1 MIDKKKSARDFS
13 KYWANRGDEKSDTQS
28 FWLSLLRDVY
38 GVKEAEKY
46 IFFEQKVK
54 LDNTSFIDARI
65 PEAKVIIEQK
75 SKTKDLNKAIK
86 QSDGSL
92 LTPFQQAKRYITEL
106 PVSEHPKYVITC
118 NFNEFY
124 IYDMENPK
132 GEPEIIY
139 LKELEKDYYRM
150 NFLIKENNPFIE
162 KEKQIS
168 VEAGNIVGELYNA
181 FLKEYK
187 NSNNPNTLHSL
198 NILCVR
204 LVFCLYAEDADIFPE
219 KNQFYNY
226 LSKYETEDMRDA
238 LIKLFQ
244 VLNQKEDERDP
255 YLKASLTAFPYVNGG
270 LFAEDNIEIPNFSDE
285 IKDLILNKA
294 SRGFDWS
301 QISPTIFG
309 AVFESTLNPETRRHG
324 GMHYTSIE
332 NIHKL
337 IDPLFLDDLKS
348 EYRSISSLKKEKDR
362 FKKLNELQEKL
373 SKITLLDPAC
383 GSGNFLTESYIA
395 LRKLENKIIADI
407 NNQFNVGQL
416 RMAQENDI
424 NPIKVSINQ
433 FYGIEINDFAVTVAM
448 TALWIAESQMMTET
462 KRILHFDLDF
472 LPLKSNSNIICENAL
487 SYDWRNLVSPEEI
500 SYIIG
505 NPPFIGAYSLNNA
518 QKKERELIWGKGCGI
533 LDYVTCWYKKSAD
546 YIKNNNIKVAFV
558 STNSISQGQQ
568 VSPLWKELRKMGF
581 EIEFAYKSFPWN
593 SQATSKANVFVVIIA
608 FSHINKNKKK
618 LFNNEFDYILTDSI
632 NGYLM
637 EGNDIFIE
645 KRNKPLC
652 PVPEMS
658 KGFQPTDNGYLLLS
672 EDEYWDI
679 IKKDPSISAWIR
691 PFSMGEDFIKGK
703 NRYCLWLENASPK
716 DIKSHPFIKDRVK
729 KCKEWREKQ
738 KPTGDAYKLK
748 DIPTK
753 FRPCKKFVDATYIGF
768 PKVSS
773 SARKYVPIGFVEN
786 GMIPGDMI
794 YFINTSSLYHLGVL
808 TSNVHMAWM
817 RAFCGRLGNGYR
829 YNNTI
834 VYNNFPWPKPTDK
847 QKAKIEATA
856 QAILDARA
864 KYAENSLADLYDEVM
879 MPSELRTAH
888 QNNDKA
894 VIEAYG
900 LEWRG
905 MKESECLEHLIDL
918 YLNILK

>member
-1 MIDKKKSARDFS
+1 MIDKKKSARDFY

-139 LKELEKDYYRM
+139 LKDLERDYYRM

-162 KEKQIS
+162 KEKQVS

-407 NNQFNVGQL
+407 NNQFNIGQL

-518 QKKERELIWGKGCGI
+518 QKKERELIWGKACGI

-593 SQATSKANVFVVIIA
+593 SQARSKANVFVVIIA

-658 KGFQPTDNGYLLLS
+658 KGFQATDNGYLLLS

-679 IKKDPSISAWIR
+679 VKKDPSISAWIR

-703 NRYCLWLENASPK
+703 KRYCLWLESASPK
-716 DIKSHPFIKDRVK
+716 DIKSHPFIMDRVK
-729 KCKEWREKQ
+729 KCKEWRESQ

-748 DIPTK
+748 DTPTK
-753 FRPCKKFVDATYIGF
+753 FRPCKKFIDTTYIGF

-773 SARKYVPIGFVEN
+773 SNRKYVPIGFVDN
-786 GMIPGDMI
+786 GMIPGDML
-794 YFINTSSLYHLGVL
+794 YFINSSSLYHFGVL

-817 RAFCGRLGNGYR
+817 RAFCGRLGDGYR

-834 VYNNFPWPKPTDK
+834 VYNNFPWPNPTDK

-879 MPSELRTAH
+879 MPSELRTSH

-894 VIEAYG
+894 VLEAYG

>member
-1 MIDKKKSARDFS
+1 MMDKKKSARDFS

-86 QSDGSL
+86 QSDASL
-92 LTPFQQAKRYITEL
+92 LTPFQQAKRYITEF

-132 GEPEIIY
+132 GEPEVIY
-139 LKELEKDYYRM
+139 LKDLERDYYRM

-162 KEKQIS
+162 KEKQVS

-255 YLKASLTAFPYVNGG
+255 YLKASLTAFPYVSGG
-270 LFAEDNIEIPNFSDE
+270 LFTEDNIEIPNFSDE

-362 FKKLNELQEKL
+362 FKKLSELQEKL

-472 LPLKSNSNIICENAL
+472 LPLKSNPNIICENAL
-487 SYDWRNLVSPEEI
+487 SYDWRNLISPEEI

-518 QKKERELIWGKGCGI
+518 QKKERELI
-533 LDYVTCWYKKSAD
+533 
-546 YIKNNNIKVAFV
+546 
-558 STNSISQGQQ
+558 
-568 VSPLWKELRKMGF
+568 
-581 EIEFAYKSFPWN
+581 
-593 SQATSKANVFVVIIA
+593 
-608 FSHINKNKKK
+608 
-618 LFNNEFDYILTDSI
+618 
-632 NGYLM
+632 
-637 EGNDIFIE
+637 
-645 KRNKPLC
+645 
-652 PVPEMS
+652 
-658 KGFQPTDNGYLLLS
+658 
-672 EDEYWDI
+672 
-679 IKKDPSISAWIR
+679 
-691 PFSMGEDFIKGK
+691 
-703 NRYCLWLENASPK
+703 
-716 DIKSHPFIKDRVK
+716 
-729 KCKEWREKQ
+729 
-738 KPTGDAYKLK
+738 
-748 DIPTK
+748 
-753 FRPCKKFVDATYIGF
+753 
-768 PKVSS
+768 
-773 SARKYVPIGFVEN
+773 
-786 GMIPGDMI
+786 
-794 YFINTSSLYHLGVL
+794 
-808 TSNVHMAWM
+808 
-817 RAFCGRLGNGYR
+817 
-829 YNNTI
+829 
-834 VYNNFPWPKPTDK
+834 
-847 QKAKIEATA
+847 
-856 QAILDARA
+856 
-864 KYAENSLADLYDEVM
+864 
-879 MPSELRTAH
+879 
-888 QNNDKA
+888 
-894 VIEAYG
+894 
-900 LEWRG
+900 
-905 MKESECLEHLIDL
+905 
-918 YLNILK
+918 